1 MSAVTKSSFP
11 RRTCRSWPGPSGKP
25 RKEPSPRHQRSSDAL
40 LVGVG
45 RCAACGYPLSH
56 SSGGARGY
64 TKSPLSCPPRG
75 RPVSYPARIS
85 LRRADVYVEQ
95 ALLHWGWWHPPS
107 TPSTSAVP
115 LSAAKQSS
123 ARARRPLARR
133 RPDNRP
139 GGRLS
144 QLSPT
149 VSPTRRS
156 DPTRTEHAAEPREL
170 TAERRCA
177 RDPEQAAQEQQ

>member
-1 MSAVTKSSFP
+1 VLLLCSDFMSGWLP
-11 RRTCRSWPGPSGKP
+11 RARSPDAHADRGRGRAGS
-25 RKEPSPRHQRSSDAL
+25 RARDRAPRHQRSSDAL

-56 SSGGARGY
+56 SSGGARGH
-64 TKSPLSCPPRG
+64 TKLPLSCPPHG
-75 RPVSYPARIS
+75 RPVSHPAHIS
-85 LRRADVYVEQ
+85 VGRADVYVEQ
-95 ALLHWGWWHPPS
+95 VLLHWGWWHPPS
-107 TPSTSAVP
+107 TPSTSVVP

-156 DPTRTEHAAEPREL
+156 RPDSDR
-170 TAERRCA
+170 A
-177 RDPEQAAQEQQ
+177 RG

>member
-64 TKSPLSCPPRG
+64 TKLPLSCPPRG

-95 ALLHWGWWHPPS
+95 ALLHWAACIRLDAIYVRRSNIRGK
-107 TPSTSAVP
+107 AVF
-115 LSAAKQSS
+115 S
-123 ARARRPLARR
+123 AR
-133 RPDNRP
+133 
-139 GGRLS
+139 
-144 QLSPT
+144 PT
-149 VSPTRRS
+149 SS
-156 DPTRTEHAAEPREL
+156 G
-170 TAERRCA
+170 TAT
-177 RDPEQAAQEQQ
+177 P